1 LFIPY
6 KLKEE
11 NQMRTEIQVFTS
23 EKFGQLRTSEIDGVI
38 WFCGIDVAKA
48 LGYTNPRDAY
58 KRHCKSK
65 GVVKRY
71 TPTDG
76 GRQEMVYLD
85 EGNVYRLI
93 THSKLPSAE
102 RFESWVF
109 DEVLPSIRRTG
120 SYIGKSENPNVALV
134 TITPEMAEEMLKKNI
149 GNRKI
154 NQANVNR
161 IAADMATGNYKLNGE
176 TIKISPNGEIL
187 DGQHRLLAAVKS
199 GMTFR
204 TYIVYNVERESIGT
218 IDMGKGRSVADSLNV
233 MGCNIK
239 QGIIPAMNFYF
250 NRGQKLTTAQAGCL
264 WNTYEDKLNMICGV
278 LVGSHHDY
286 LLSQRDLRGFV
297 IHLAIS
303 EKWSEDDLRVF
314 VNGLKN
320 KPNRDTTY
328 ELSAYNFRNW
338 YDRKVHG
345 KLRNLKSLGEKNK
358 ANVTLDALCTLA
370 EGYTNGK
377 LVRSFAWKNRA
388 KGVLD
393 TGYNIAQQRFIA
405 LTVESQSRIGME
417 E

>member
-1 LFIPY
+1 M
-6 KLKEE
+6 
-11 NQMRTEIQVFTS
+11 NTAIQTFTS
-23 EKFGQLRTSEIDGVI
+23 EKYGQLRTVEVEGVV
-38 WFCGIDVAKA
+38 WFCGIDIAKA

-109 DEVLPSIRRTG
+109 DEVLPTIRRTG

-161 IAADMATGNYKLNGE
+161 IAADMATGNYRLNGE

-250 NRGQKLTTAQAGCL
+250 NRGQKLTTAQTGCL
-264 WNTYEDKLNMICGV
+264 WNTYEDKLNMVCDV

-303 EKWSEDDLRVF
+303 EKWSEDDLRTF

-370 EGYTNGK
+370 EGYINDK
-377 LVRSFAWKNRA
+377 LVRSFTWKNRA
-388 KGVLD
+388 KRVLD
-393 TGYNIAQQRFIA
+393 AGYNIAQQRFTM
-405 LTVESQSRIGME
+405 LTAENQNRIEME